1 MPPGIP
7 PSIYLAS
14 ASPRRHELLLQ
25 IGVNHEILKVPAPP
39 GEDEP
44 QHPGEP
50 AHIYVQRTAMDK
62 AVQAVKYIK
71 ASSLPEKMVLAAD
84 TCVILDGQVLGKPLN
99 DSDTTRILGLLS
111 GTVHEVHTAVVVA
124 WQGKYFTDVSI
135 TQVRMKT
142 LSHEEIDWYCAS
154 GEAKG
159 KAGAYGIQG
168 LASVFIEHISGSYSG
183 VMGLPLFETSR
194 LLQHA
199 YSASA

>member
-1 MPPGIP
+1 MLPGLP

-14 ASPRRHELLLQ
+14 TSPRRHELLNQ
-25 IGVNHEILKVPAPP
+25 IGINHEVLQVPTPP

-44 QHPGEP
+44 QHPGEA

-62 AVQAVKYIK
+62 AVRAVYYIK
-71 ASSLPEKMVLAAD
+71 EQGLAQKPVLTAD
-84 TCVILDGQVLGKPLN
+84 TCVILEGQVLGKPQDN
-99 DSDTTRILGLLS
+99 EDTARILGLLS
-111 GTVHEVHTAVVVA
+111 GTTHEVHTAIVVA
-124 WQGKYFTDVSI
+124 WQGQYFTDVSI
-135 TQVRMKT
+135 TRVSMKP
-142 LSHEEIDWYCAS
+142 LDSREISAYCAS
-154 GEAKG
+154 GEGNG

-168 LASVFIEHISGSYSG
+168 LASVFIEHIAGSYSG

>member
-7 PSIYLAS
+7 SSIYLAS

-25 IGVNHEILKVPAPP
+25 IGVNHEVLKVPAPP

-44 QHPGEP
+44 RHPGEA
-50 AHIYVQRTAMDK
+50 AHVYVQRTAMDK
-62 AVQAVKYIK
+62 AVQAVQYIK
-71 ASSLPEKMVLAAD
+71 TRSLPEKMVLAAD

-99 DSDTTRILGLLS
+99 DSDTARILGLLS
-111 GTVHEVHTAVVVA
+111 GTVHEVHTAVVLA

-142 LSHEEIDWYCAS
+142 LSAGEIDWYCES
-154 GEAKG
+154 GEANG

-168 LASVFIEHISGSYSG
+168 QASVFIEHISGSYSG

>member
-1 MPPGIP
+1 MLPGIP

-14 ASPRRHELLLQ
+14 ASPRRHELLNQ
-25 IGVNHEILKVPAPP
+25 INLPHEVLHVPTPP

-62 AVQAVKYIK
+62 AVRASHFIK
-71 ASSLPEKMVLAAD
+71 GQELVQKPVLTAD
-84 TCVILDGQVLGKPLN
+84 TCVILDGEVLGKPVN
-99 DSDTTRILGLLS
+99 DADTARILGLLS
-111 GTVHEVHTAVVVA
+111 GKTHEVHTAIVVV
-124 WQGKYFTDVSI
+124 WQGQYFTDVSI
-135 TQVRMKT
+135 TQVSMKT
-142 LSHEEIDWYCAS
+142 LEAQEISVYCAS
-154 GEAKG
+154 GEGNG

-183 VMGLPLFETSR
+183 VMGLPLFETCR
-194 LLQHA
+194 LLRQA